1 MVRNM
6 STSLIARGVLAIV
19 VGVIAISWPGVT
31 VLALAI
37 LFAVYAY
44 MAAIL
49 EFERAFAGGGAGPV
63 IEHLLLGVVDVA
75 AGVISI
81 VWPGI
86 TIYALVLLIAIWAFV
101 IGFLDIYLAF
111 RRGESGGT
119 RTFFILY
126 GLLGLALGV
135 VLSSRPDV
143 GALTLALLYGLFSLF
158 FGVSQLTAGIEMRR
172 AVKKLTA

>member
-6 STSLIARGVLAIV
+6 STSLIVRGLLAIV
-19 VGVIAISWPGVT
+19 VGVIAIAWPGVT

-49 EFERAFAGGGAGPV
+49 EFERAFGSRGAGPV
-63 IEHLLLGVVDVA
+63 LEHILLALVDVA
-75 AGVISI
+75 AGVAAV

-101 IGFLDIYLAF
+101 VGFLQIYLAF
-111 RRGESGGT
+111 RRGEGAGT

-126 GLLGLALGV
+126 GLLSLALGV
-135 VLSSRPDV
+135 VLSSRPDI

-158 FGVSQLTAGIEMRR
+158 FGVSQLTAGIELHRTAR
-172 AVKKLTA
+172 KLTS